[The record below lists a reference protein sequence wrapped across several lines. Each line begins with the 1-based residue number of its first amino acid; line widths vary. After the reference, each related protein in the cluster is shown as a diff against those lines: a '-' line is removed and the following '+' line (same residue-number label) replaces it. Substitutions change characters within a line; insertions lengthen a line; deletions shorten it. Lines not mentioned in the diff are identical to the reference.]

1 MRVKIKNLMLYD
13 YEESVGFSPHL
24 IRLFPRID
32 HAITM
37 CRHEVTVN
45 LESDVQ
51 YRRDLY
57 DNLVANCF
65 LPKEGQLLEFI
76 VNLDLEISE
85 RNAFHFL
92 LQGNATHLPIQ
103 YSHRERRMLAPF
115 LEVSPE
121 ETVDA
126 RDLWRPTDGRETVE
140 ALLSLTKALNKG
152 IQYQVRDEGEAFLPA
167 ETLQKRI
174 GACRDIALL
183 AASMLRQAGIA
194 CRLTGGFLCAYGAS
208 EKNPWSES
216 TLHAWVEV
224 FLSGAGWIG
233 LDPTN
238 GVFCDHHFIPTAVGI
253 DMADIAPIAGLYFGP
268 VKSRFESELEV
279 TAGGSNEVAAAR
291 G

>member
-1 MRVKIKNLMLYD
+1 MRVKINNLMHYD
-13 YEESVGFSPHL
+13 YEEPVGFSPHL

-37 CRHEVTVN
+37 YRHEVTVN

-65 LPKEGQLLEFI
+65 LPKEGQLLDFI
-76 VNLDLEISE
+76 VKLDLEISE
-85 RNAFHFL
+85 RNPFHFL
-92 LQGNATHLPIQ
+92 LNRNAAHLPIL
-103 YSHRERRMLAPF
+103 YSNRERRILAPF

-121 ETVDA
+121 DAVDA
-126 RDLWRPTDGRETVE
+126 RDLWRPTDGWETVE
-140 ALLSLTKALNKG
+140 ALLKLIKALNRG
-152 IQYQVRDEGEAFLPA
+152 IQYQVREEGEAFLPA
-167 ETLQKRI
+167 ETLQRRT

-183 AASMLRQAGIA
+183 AATMLRQAGIG
-194 CRLTGGFLCAYGAS
+194 CRLTSGFLCAYGAN
-208 EKNPWSES
+208 EKNPWSENA
-216 TLHAWVEV
+216 LHAWVEI

-253 DMADIAPIAGLYFGP
+253 DMADIAPVAGLYFGP
-268 VKSRFESELEV
+268 VKSRLVSELKVVIE
-279 TAGGSNEVAAAR
+279 
-291 G
+291 

>member
-1 MRVKIKNLMLYD
+1 MRVKIENLMHYD
-13 YEESVGFSPHL
+13 YEEPVGFSPHL

-37 CRHEVTVN
+37 YRHEVTVN
-45 LESDVQ
+45 LEADVQ

-65 LPKEGQLLEFI
+65 LPKQGQLLELG

-85 RNAFHFL
+85 RNPFHFL
-92 LQGNATHLPIQ
+92 LNPNAVDLPIQ
-103 YSHRERRMLAPF
+103 YSSRERRMLAPF
-115 LEVSPE
+115 LEVPPE
-121 ETVDA
+121 EAVDA
-126 RDLWRPTDGRETVE
+126 RELWRPTDGRETVE
-140 ALLSLTKALNKG
+140 ALLSLTKALNQG
-152 IQYQVRDEGEAFLPA
+152 IQYQVRDEGEAYLPA

-183 AASMLRQAGIA
+183 AASMLRQAGIG
-194 CRLTGGFLCAYGAS
+194 CRLTSGFLCAYGAD
-208 EKNPWSES
+208 EKNPWTENA
-216 TLHAWVEV
+216 LHAWVEV

-238 GVFCDHHFIPTAVGI
+238 GVFCDHHFIPAAVGI

-268 VKSRFESELEV
+268 VKSRFVSELKVVIE
-279 TAGGSNEVAAAR
+279 
-291 G
+291 